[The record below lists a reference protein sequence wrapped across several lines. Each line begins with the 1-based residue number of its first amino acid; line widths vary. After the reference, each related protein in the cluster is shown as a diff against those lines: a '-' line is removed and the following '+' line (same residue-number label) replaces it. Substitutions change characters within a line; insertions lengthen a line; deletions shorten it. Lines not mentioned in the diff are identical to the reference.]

1 LTAHDV
7 SQESLIRENLGD
19 RLQPVVSLKVAN
31 SCLHVFALTLRDG
44 IGSMSD
50 SLLDRHR
57 TEILALA
64 ARRGASNVRVF
75 GSAARGESR
84 PDSDVDLLVSFEA
97 GRSLLDAIG
106 FKHDV
111 EDLIHR
117 PVDVVTERALS
128 PYLRESVL
136 TDAVPL

>member
-1 LTAHDV
+1 
-7 SQESLIRENLGD
+7 
-19 RLQPVVSLKVAN
+19 
-31 SCLHVFALTLRDG
+31 
-44 IGSMSD
+44 MSD

-75 GSAARGESR
+75 GSAARGESH

-111 EDLIHR
+111 EDLLHR